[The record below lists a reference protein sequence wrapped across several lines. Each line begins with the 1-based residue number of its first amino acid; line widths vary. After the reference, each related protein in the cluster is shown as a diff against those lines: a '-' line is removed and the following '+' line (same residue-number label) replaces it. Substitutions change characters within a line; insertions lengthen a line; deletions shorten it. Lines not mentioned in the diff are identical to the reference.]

1 MTTRII
7 YLAILVT
14 LTACGT
20 KQQTEMEKP
29 TIERRN
35 IGEFT
40 PNTLLIMYDKE
51 VGKEPLVKAIKAYK
65 AEIIYD
71 YGKVTG
77 FAIRIPEGKK
87 IDDAILYFK
96 KVEGVKSVECDR
108 IYHIDDPIGPRRR
121 SMDKVPLIKPE

>member
-1 MTTRII
+1 MITRAIC
-7 YLAILVT
+7 LAILVI

-29 TIERRN
+29 ILERRN

-40 PNTLLIMYDKE
+40 PNTLLIMYEKE
-51 VGKEPLVKAIKAYK
+51 VGKEPLVEAIKAYK

-77 FAIRIPEGKK
+77 FAIRIPDGKK
-87 IDDAILYFK
+87 IDDAIQYFK
-96 KVEGVKSVECDR
+96 KVEGVKSVERDR
-108 IYHIDDPIGPRRR
+108 IYHIDDPVGPRRR
-121 SMDKVPLIKPE
+121 ILNKTPLIKPE